1 MTFVS
6 LDSAPDSSPVAAH
19 PVSALTPDAVLDAL
33 ASVGLYGDGRLLALS
48 SYENRVYQAALEDGT
63 RVVAKF
69 YRPGRWSTAH
79 ILEEHAFAT
88 ELAVAEVPVVAPLLL
103 HGATLH
109 QHAGF
114 AFSVSPWRGGRLP
127 ELDDFEVLEWLGRFI
142 ARTILRCWSGWAA
155 LSPACTAWGQRG
167 LFRCARRWTCSNSA
181 RSRATGCWRRT

>member
-6 LDSAPDSSPVAAH
+6 PDPSAEAAH
-19 PVSALTPDAVLDAL
+19 PFSALTPDAVLDAL
-33 ASVGLYGDGRLLALS
+33 ASVGLYGDGSLLALS

-114 AFSVSPWRGGRLP
+114 ARSGASQYQHGRRPCGKRRLLLGGIGKYLRGIFSLCG
-127 ELDDFEVLEWLGRFI
+127 
-142 ARTILRCWSGWAA
+142 
-155 LSPACTAWGQRG
+155 
-167 LFRCARRWTCSNSA
+167 
-181 RSRATGCWRRT
+181 